1 MFDIK
6 LLGSAKGEIY
16 GDFNDISFDANGDV
30 NVISGA
36 DRIKQD
42 IVKILITVSGNLPY
56 VNYGTFLSKLVNS
69 RYSDEKLLSS
79 VNDEVISAIQYLVSN
94 EESIDGDEIIDEITT
109 LEVSFEEREVLIDL
123 VVTTLA
129 RKELNLEITL

>member
-6 LLGSAKGEIY
+6 LLGSTKGDIY
-16 GDFNDISFDANGDV
+16 GDFNDISFDVNGDV
-30 NVISGA
+30 DVISGT
-36 DRIKQD
+36 DRVRQD

-56 VNYGTFLSKLVNS
+56 VNYGTFLPKLVNS
-69 RYSDEKLLSS
+69 RYTDEKLLSS
-79 VNDEVISAIQYLVSN
+79 VNDEVIAAIQYLVSN

-109 LEVSFEEREVLIDL
+109 LEISFEEREVLINL
-123 VVTTLA
+123 VATTLS